1 MQNPLVS
8 ILMPTYKP
16 DARFL
21 REAVESVL
29 AQTYPHWT
37 LLVNDEP
44 TDVDTKSIIQPYLGD
59 PRIRYGRNAARLGI
73 GGNWNACLATAQGEI
88 IQYLFQDD
96 VWDPHYLAEGVGVLT
111 RESETGMVAMAHI
124 YRSDDSPEAERFLR
138 EAGFEGIREARVQHL
153 PDGTEEGKSF
163 LRRWLKLGLRPNLV
177 GEPSF
182 VMLHRTVTDR
192 LGKFRE
198 DLPQGLDLEYWVR
211 ALLVT
216 NLHAV
221 AQSAGFFRVHPQAA
235 SMSNDAAG
243 AGLFDRLHCFET
255 LLRLSP
261 ADLKEDV
268 RAALVEQLSLMG
280 GKYRSRVRGGRKTGG
295 SAILRL
301 LPFVLR
307 HPWLFLRAMA
317 RMLRKGAAETLP
329 A

>member
-1 MQNPLVS
+1 MPNPLVS

-16 DARFL
+16 DARYL

-44 TDVDTKSIIQPYLGD
+44 TDVDARAAIQPYLRD
-59 PRIRYGRNAARLGI
+59 PRIRCAQNATRLGI
-73 GGNWNACLATAQGEI
+73 GGNWNACLREAHGEI

-96 VWDPHYLAEGVGVLT
+96 VWDPAYLARGVEALT
-111 RESETGMVAMAHI
+111 RERNVGIVALAHE
-124 YRSDDSPEAERFLR
+124 YRSDDSPEAVRFLR
-138 EAGFEGIREARVQHL
+138 EAGYEGIREARVQRL
-153 PDGTEEGKSF
+153 PRGTEEGKSF
-163 LRRWLKLGLRPNLV
+163 LRRWLKMGLRPNLV

-182 VMLHRTVTDR
+182 VMLHRSVTDR
-192 LGKFRE
+192 LGAFRE

-211 ALLVT
+211 VLLVT
-216 NLHAV
+216 DLHAV
-221 AQSAGFFRVHPQAA
+221 AEPSGFFRVHPKAA

-243 AGLFDRLHCFET
+243 AGLFDRLHCFKT

-261 ADLKEDV
+261 PDLRKEV
-268 RAALVEQLSLMG
+268 QAALVEQLSLMG
-280 GKYRSRVRGGRKTGG
+280 GKYRSRMRGGRNTGG

-307 HPWLFLRAMA
+307 HPWLFFRAALR
-317 RMLRKGAAETLP
+317 LLKGKAS
-329 A
+329 